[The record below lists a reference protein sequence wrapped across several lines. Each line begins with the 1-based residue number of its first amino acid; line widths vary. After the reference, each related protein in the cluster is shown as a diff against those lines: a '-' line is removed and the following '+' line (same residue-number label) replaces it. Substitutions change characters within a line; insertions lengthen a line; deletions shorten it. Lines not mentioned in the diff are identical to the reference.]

1 MSKTGHRP
9 YDIREQTNLDGKRY
23 YTVIRDDQIVLITQ
37 NLREVH
43 HYQEINNAGRAQGPV
58 SNTTENDDAT
68 KRN

>member
-9 YDIREQTNLDGKRY
+9 YDIREQTTLDGKRY
-23 YTVIRDDQIVLITQ
+23 YTVICDDQIVLITQ

-43 HYQEINNAGRAQGPV
+43 HYQEINNVDRAQGPI
-58 SNTTENDDAT
+58 SSTTEIDDVT

>member
-43 HYQEINNAGRAQGPV
+43 HYQEIHNADWAQGLI
-58 SNTTENDDAT
+58 SNTTESDNAT
-68 KRN
+68 KRD